1 MDGPGDTTTTTVR
14 VTTAAPTTAATT
26 TTAAGAT
33 TTAAASDDRA
43 HHHDRAA
50 GGHHDPAAPP
60 GTGTTPASGALEL
73 EGVTWTLSDKTDLG
87 VPLGDVDVTARFL
100 AGQVGGTSG
109 CNQYRGTYVLNGD
122 QLTINPNVASTLI
135 ACPAP
140 QSAVEAAYLKV
151 LPTVASYAITDTTLS
166 LSNAAGKVVLV
177 YDHIAGEQI
186 LAGDWQVTALRTPTA
201 ISSPVPG
208 STLTMS
214 FKDGQVSGSSGCN
227 TYSGSYTVN
236 GDELTFGPTATTRK
250 ACADQ
255 AVTDQETAFLAALE
269 ATASFSGTTSA
280 VTLLAAGRHDH
291 LQPGSRLIRWRR
303 RSSVSPGRCPRRRTS
318 ASTTPPWTSP
328 PASPTAPSPA
338 VAGATTTPVRTSLD
352 DHSLTIGPQLVSTMM
367 ACPDPAMAVEAAYLR
382 LLPTVDSFT
391 IDGDTLTLTDATATP
406 VLVFDHI
413 PAESALAG
421 SWSIVAV
428 RTADAVASTLP
439 GIRTDADV
447 RRRTRLGTRRRQ
459 PVPR

>member
-1 MDGPGDTTTTTVR
+1 MRSLRFALGGLALVGAIALAACGSDDDGVGDTTTTTAPA
-14 VTTAAPTTAATT
+14 TTAASTTAASTT
-26 TTAAGAT
+26 TVAGAT
-33 TTAAASDDRA
+33 TTAAAQTTA
-43 HHHDRAA
+43 LTTTTALRAA
-50 GGHHDPAAPP
+50 TTTPRPP

-109 CNQYRGTYVLNGD
+109 CNQYRGTYVRNGD
-122 QLTINPNVASTLI
+122 QLTIQPNVASTLI

-151 LPTVASYAITDTTLS
+151 LPTVATYAINDTTLT

-186 LAGDWQVTALRTPTA
+186 LAGDWEVTALRIPNA

-236 GDELTFGPTATTRK
+236 GDQLTFGPMATTRK

-255 AVTDQETAFLAALE
+255 AVSDQETAFLAALE
-269 ATASFSGTTSA
+269 ATASFSGTKSA
-280 VTLLAAGRHDH
+280 VTLLAADG
-291 LQPGSRLIRWRR
+291 
-303 RSSVSPGRCPRRRTS
+303 
-318 ASTTPPWTSP
+318 
-328 PASPTAPSPA
+328 
-338 VAGATTTPVRTSLD
+338 
-352 DHSLTIGPQLVSTMM
+352 TIT
-367 ACPDPAMAVEAAYLR
+367 
-382 LLPTVDSFT
+382 FN
-391 IDGDTLTLTDATATP
+391 
-406 VLVFDHI
+406 
-413 PAESALAG
+413 LAR
-421 SWSIVAV
+421 A
-428 RTADAVASTLP
+428 
-439 GIRTDADV
+439 
-447 RRRTRLGTRRRQ
+447 
-459 PVPR
+459 